1 MKEIIGKKGEMK
13 QIFSK
18 GGERFPVT
26 EIFAGPCRVAF
37 ERTMEKD
44 GYLALGLAWETG
56 KKTPFLKEVRISS
69 EERLPVGETVTAEK
83 VFQAGDVIDIRGRS
97 KGLGFAGVVKRHHFK
112 GGPHTHGQSDRERA
126 PGSIGSTT
134 TPGRV
139 MKGKRM
145 AGKEGYKYRTVK
157 NLLVVK
163 VDQEKNRIFVKGA
176 IPGKKNDF
184 VFLKKVGNDSK
195 FKAEII

>member
-18 GGERFPVT
+18 EGERFPVT
-26 EIFAGPCRVAF
+26 EIIAGPCRVAF
-37 ERTMEKD
+37 ERTKEKD
-44 GYLALGLAWETG
+44 GYSALGLAWEP
-56 KKTPFLKEVRISS
+56 KKKKSFLKEIRIEA
-69 EERLPVGETVTAEK
+69 EERLPVGEIVTAEK
-83 VFQAGDVIDIRGRS
+83 VFQAGDLIDVRGKS

-112 GGPHTHGQSDRERA
+112 GGPQTHGQSDRERA

-145 AGKEGYKYRTVK
+145 AGKEGDKYRTVK
-157 NLLVVK
+157 NLLVVT
-163 VDQEKNRIFVKGA
+163 VDKEKNKILVKGA

-184 VFLKKVGNDSK
+184 VILKKVGNDPR